1 MYILVNDI
9 DNNYGYAGVGVV
21 NIWEFTEFSS
31 QFCYKT
37 ETFLKQ
43 ILK

>member
-1 MYILVNDI
+1 MNDI
-9 DNNYGYAGVGVV
+9 DNNYGYACVRVV
-21 NIWEFTEFSS
+21 KIWEFTEFSS

-37 ETFLKQ
+37 KAFLKQ